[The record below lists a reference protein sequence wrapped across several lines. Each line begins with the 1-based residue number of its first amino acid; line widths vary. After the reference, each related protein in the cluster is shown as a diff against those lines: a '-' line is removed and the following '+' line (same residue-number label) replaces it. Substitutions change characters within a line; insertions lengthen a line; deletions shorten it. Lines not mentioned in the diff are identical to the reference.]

1 MMQGPHH
8 HVLQVV
14 HRVPE
19 QEGHSLLTGPVEV
32 AVRCLIGA
40 CLQLEFLGLPN
51 IPPRA
56 AARSNPQPDWPAAA
70 RPPPGVLNSLINPL
84 LSVAVRIVFR
94 T

>member
-1 MMQGPHH
+1 MRGPHH

-14 HRVPE
+14 HRVLA
-19 QEGHSLLTGPVEV
+19 QGGQSLPTGPAEA
-32 AVRCLIGA
+32 AVHCRIGVY
-40 CLQLEFLGLPN
+40 LRPEFLGLPK